1 MLLIYTIYSSHFF
14 LTFTE
19 RQAFHTIFGTF
30 TIFAKCFLAS
40 TDFAHFL
47 NTNCRISFNVPPR
60 VKSTFFCRFPTPQL
74 GILLLNIG
82 HSLSPN
88 PTCLQGSSFDVFCQS
103 ISSRGKSSKM
113 RVRKVSKMIESLNV
127 Y

>member
-40 TDFAHFL
+40 TDFAHQL
-47 NTNCRISFNVPPR
+47 NTNCRISFKVPLR
-60 VKSTFFCRFPTPQL
+60 IKSTFFCRLPIPQL
-74 GILLLNIG
+74 RILLLIIG

-103 ISSRGKSSKM
+103 ISRRRKSSKI
-113 RVRKVSKMIESLNV
+113 RVRKASKMIESLNI